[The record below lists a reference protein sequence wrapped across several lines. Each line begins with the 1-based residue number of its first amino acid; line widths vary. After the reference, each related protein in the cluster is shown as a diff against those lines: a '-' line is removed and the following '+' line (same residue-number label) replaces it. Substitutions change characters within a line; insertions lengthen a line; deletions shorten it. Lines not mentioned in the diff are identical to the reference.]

1 MRDEEK
7 VRYLCGTY
15 KNGLKYEE
23 DYVFYFDS
31 FVGIRSCADGCEGE
45 VWCEGRVEHLVCSP

>member
-1 MRDEEK
+1 MCAEGKGLRDEEK

-31 FVGIRSCADGCEGE
+31 FVGIRSCADGC
-45 VWCEGRVEHLVCSP
+45 